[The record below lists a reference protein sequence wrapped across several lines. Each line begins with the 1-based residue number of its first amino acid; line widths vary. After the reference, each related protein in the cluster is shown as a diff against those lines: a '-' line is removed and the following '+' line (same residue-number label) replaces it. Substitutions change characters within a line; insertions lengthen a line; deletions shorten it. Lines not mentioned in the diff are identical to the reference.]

1 MGKLNLINETQ
12 GVNSIPI
19 VTPDKKIV
27 PVSLSDIIY
36 TTGPTQIRHIEG
48 ERAITLQIKPSDNMA
63 LEEAIEKIKNKVV
76 KPLQSQG
83 IPSDVKLEISGTAN
97 DYYYLESNVYKSFSG
112 NHNGIFANDHLI

>member
-27 PVSLSDIIY
+27 PVSSLSDIIY

-63 LEEAIEKIKNKVV
+63 LEEAIEKIKNK
-76 KPLQSQG
+76 
-83 IPSDVKLEISGTAN
+83 
-97 DYYYLESNVYKSFSG
+97 
-112 NHNGIFANDHLI
+112 